1 MTILDQFG
9 SPLTPPP
16 EGEVCDHGIK
26 FDEVAAEHLSVAE
39 IRKRWPRLWG
49 NCPLGCGFN
58 GTGYASWKHYI
69 MGDW

>member
-1 MTILDQFG
+1 MTILDQNG
-9 SPLTPPP
+9 RALTEP
-16 EGEVCDHGIK
+16 EPGCGHGVT
-26 FDEVAAEHLSVAE
+26 FDVEAAKGLSVAE

-58 GTGYASWKHYI
+58 GIGYASFMHYV